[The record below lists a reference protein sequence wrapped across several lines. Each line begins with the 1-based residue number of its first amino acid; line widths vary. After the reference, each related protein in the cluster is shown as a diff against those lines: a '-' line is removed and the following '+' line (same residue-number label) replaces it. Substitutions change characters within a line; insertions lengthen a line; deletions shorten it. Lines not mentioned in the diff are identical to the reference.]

1 MVLCSRASFIAGT
14 QQKIRDRMNEE
25 KNNNNEVSG
34 MLMMMRKKVEEKKE
48 FPITIAAVS
57 SSLPWILRFFAI
69 LKGFTNLLCYSR
81 VVRLDPCALPSCHHC
96 SSPLRFWV
104 LLRIV
109 SHGMQTSK
117 TPSISYQRVPFSFP
131 RPWFFFEYKYV
142 GIYVYILA
150 VIHKASTFHSMLA
163 EKFSAETGEMYHY
176 RKTMTGSWGLEVI
189 LSLTPCTYTRARGT
203 TTSFANPSS
212 CVRS

>member
-14 QQKIRDRMNEE
+14 QQKIRDRMKEE

-104 LLRIV
+104 LLRVV

-131 RPWFFFEYKYV
+131 RPWFFLN
-142 GIYVYILA
+142 I
-150 VIHKASTFHSMLA
+150 SMLVYMCT
-163 EKFSAETGEMYHY
+163 FSP
-176 RKTMTGSWGLEVI
+176 
-189 LSLTPCTYTRARGT
+189 LSIKQVLFIRCLPKNSRLRQERCT
-203 TTSFANPSS
+203 TTEKLWRDPGD
-212 CVRS
+212 